1 MRNQSKTLSMLGLAK
16 RAGKVVSGE
25 FMVEKSVKSGRAYLV
40 IVANDASENTKKNF
54 NDMCSWY
61 KVPIRTGPGRE
72 ALGHAIGQEMRVTV
86 AVTDENF
93 AAAIA
98 AGPDMLND
106 DNKGGSKDGNR
117 TE

>member
-1 MRNQSKTLSMLGLAK
+1 MKQNKFLSMLGLAK

-25 FMVEKSVKSGRAYLV
+25 FMTEKAVKTGKAYLV
-40 IVANDASENTKKNF
+40 IVAKDASENTKKNF

-61 KVPIRTGPGRE
+61 RVPIRTGPGRE
-72 ALGHAIGQEMRVTV
+72 DLGHAIGQEMRVSV

-93 AAAIA
+93 AAAIV
-98 AGPDMLND
+98 GSEMTKDE
-106 DNKGGSKDGNR
+106 NKGGSDYGDR